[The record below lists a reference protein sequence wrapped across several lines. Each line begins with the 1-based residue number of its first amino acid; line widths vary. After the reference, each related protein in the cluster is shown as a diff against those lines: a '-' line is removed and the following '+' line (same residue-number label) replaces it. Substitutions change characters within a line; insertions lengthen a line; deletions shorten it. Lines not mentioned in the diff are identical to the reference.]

1 MKYLASYLHTKR
13 VIASASAADLKQL
26 LFNLWFKMYKRD
38 RQSRAAD
45 SSAFE
50 HVFVGEIS
58 KDFKSGEMIIKGF
71 HNWIQIYM
79 QETKGGKLNYK
90 GYKRP
95 RARGLNSLKH
105 AMDEEQVNSKLQPW
119 PAESICDEDNRLN
132 TFSLVMLPRF

>member
-1 MKYLASYLHTKR
+1 MKYLAAYLHSKR
-13 VIASASAADLKQL
+13 VIASASVADLKQL

-38 RQSRAAD
+38 KHSRSAD

-58 KDFKSGEMIIKGF
+58 KDFKSGEYIIKGF

-79 QETKGGKLNYK
+79 QEKNNGKLNYK

-95 RARGLNSLKH
+95 RSRGLNSLKH
-105 AMDEEQVNSKLQPW
+105 AMEEEQVNVKN
-119 PAESICDEDNRLN
+119 SIIKIFR
-132 TFSLVMLPRF
+132 S

>member
-1 MKYLASYLHTKR
+1 MKYLAAYLHSKR
-13 VIASASAADLKQL
+13 IIASASAADLKQL

-38 RQSRAAD
+38 RQSRAPD

-58 KDFKSGEMIIKGF
+58 RDFKTGDMIIKGF

-79 QETKGGKLNYK
+79 QEKNGGKLNYK

-95 RARGLNSLKH
+95 KVRGLNSLKH
-105 AMDEEQVNSKLQPW
+105 GMEEEQVN
-119 PAESICDEDNRLN
+119 ANI
-132 TFSLVMLPRF
+132 